1 MKSELLQKEIEGAIF
16 NGINESL
23 KFAEKEFNDTLQP
36 KRLRIAQASSLVLA
50 ASLEGQNVDRNVQH
64 LQAQLSYLPVE
75 EALFVR
81 REMNRFLGQLLQT
94 ATAIIKIL

>member
-1 MKSELLQKEIEGAIF
+1 MSEQLQKEIEGTIF
-16 NGINESL
+16 NGVIESL
-23 KFAEKEFNDTLQP
+23 KFADKEFSDTLQP
-36 KRLRIAQASSLVLA
+36 KISRITQAASLVLA
-50 ASLEGQNVDRNVQH
+50 ASLEGRNADRNVQH